1 MRPIITFTYMTTT
14 RLEPSSGAH
23 DALAAPPRPGGALGR
38 VDTICFLIAA
48 IVVLDTLG
56 AVAMGGVQTMSWLL
70 IVAVLFFF
78 PAGLVVAE
86 LGSTFPDQGGPY
98 RWVRLA
104 FGRRAG
110 AFVALSYWGD
120 TTVWVGGSL
129 AITAVAVVDH
139 LIVEVAGIAAIVL
152 AVAFIWVATLLA
164 AAPLRT
170 GRRFPVIGAAVQ
182 VGLLAVFTTTVGLY
196 AVRHGVQG
204 VTVFD
209 AIPSWAGALV
219 VAPVLVYSFLG
230 LELPSAAAGEMK
242 DPQADVPAAIARAGM
257 IVTILYSV
265 PILAILLVVPAA
277 ERTGLTGFIDAID
290 TVFTV
295 YGPAAGAMRTLA
307 GIAFVWV
314 LLTNAQTWLI
324 GSTRA
329 QAVASAD
336 GAGPAALGRIADRTG
351 TPLRSTT
358 ISGIGATVTALAA
371 FAVAGNDNDTH
382 FVLVLSVSIA
392 MLAMSNLLVFPSLVR
407 LRISHADLVR
417 PYRVPGGA
425 IGAWLASGLATG
437 WVALA
442 IVAVLWPGLGTSSPD
457 AHLPPGFVGNRL
469 GFVVA
474 QFIPLVLVGATA
486 VLFAHTGE
494 RRSHRMPVVTSP
506 EATVTSP

>member
-1 MRPIITFTYMTTT
+1 MTITQI
-14 RLEPSSGAH
+14 EHGSGAH
-23 DALAAPPRPGGALGR
+23 DAVAAQPNPGRALGR
-38 VDTICFLIAA
+38 LDTICFMIAA

-56 AVAMGGVQTMSWLL
+56 AVAMGGVQTLSWLL
-70 IVAVLFFF
+70 IVGVLFFF
-78 PAGLVVAE
+78 PAGLVIAE

-98 RWVRLA
+98 QWVRLG

-110 AFVALSYWGD
+110 AFVALSYWSE

-139 LIVEVAGIAAIVL
+139 LIVPVAGIGRIVL
-152 AVAFIWVATLLA
+152 ALAFIWVATLLA

-170 GRRFPVIGAAVQ
+170 GRWFPVIGAAVQ
-182 VGLLAVFTTTVGLY
+182 LGLLAVFTTTVWLY
-196 AVRHGVQG
+196 AARHGLLGLSAV
-204 VTVFD
+204 D

-230 LELPSAAAGEMK
+230 LELPSAAADEMK
-242 DPQADVPAAIARAGM
+242 DPQADVPAAIARAGT
-257 IVTILYSV
+257 IVSILYTV

-295 YGPAAGAMRTLA
+295 YGPATGAMQALA

-314 LLTNAQTWLI
+314 LLTNAQTWLV

-336 GAGPAALGRIADRTG
+336 GAGPAVLGRIADRTG

-371 FAVAGNDNDTH
+371 FAVAGNDNDTY
-382 FVLVLSVSIA
+382 FVLVLSVAIA
-392 MLAMSNLLVFPSLVR
+392 LLAMSNLLVFPSLVR
-407 LRISHADLVR
+407 LRISHANLAR

-437 WVALA
+437 WIVLA

-457 AHLPPGFVGNRL
+457 AYLPPGFVGNRL

-474 QFIPLVLVGATA
+474 QLIPLVLVGATA
-486 VLFAHTGE
+486 VLFVHAGQ
-494 RRSHRMPVVTSP
+494 RRLRRIEAVTTPEVTVASP
-506 EATVTSP
+506 

>member
-1 MRPIITFTYMTTT
+1 M
-14 RLEPSSGAH
+14 
-23 DALAAPPRPGGALGR
+23 
-38 VDTICFLIAA
+38 IAA

-56 AVAMGGVQTMSWLL
+56 AVALGGVETLSWLL
-70 IVAVLFFF
+70 IVGALFFF
-78 PAGLVVAE
+78 PAGLVIAE
-86 LGSTFPDQGGPY
+86 LGATFPDQGGPY

-110 AFVALSYWGD
+110 AFVALSYWGE

-139 LIVEVAGIAAIVL
+139 LIAPVTGTGRVVL
-152 AVAFIWVATLLA
+152 ALAFIWVATLLA

-196 AVRHGVQG
+196 AVRHGLQG
-204 VTVFD
+204 LSAAEAV
-209 AIPSWAGALV
+209 PSWAGALV

-242 DPQADVPAAIARAGM
+242 DPQADVPAAIARAGT

-265 PILAILLVVPAA
+265 PILAILLVVPAS

-295 YGPAAGAMRTLA
+295 YGPAAGVMQALA

-314 LLTNAQTWLI
+314 LLTNAQTWLV

-329 QAVASAD
+329 QAVASAAGD
-336 GAGPAALGRIADRTG
+336 GPAVLGRIADRIG
-351 TPLRSTT
+351 TPLRSTA

-371 FAVAGNDNDTH
+371 FAVAGNDNDMY
-382 FVLVLSVSIA
+382 FVLVLSLAIA

-407 LRISHADLVR
+407 LRTSHPNFAR

-437 WVALA
+437 WVVLA
-442 IVAVLWPGLGTSSPD
+442 VVAVLWPGLGTSSPD
-457 AHLPPGFVGNRL
+457 AHLPPGFAGNRL
-469 GFVVA
+469 GFLMA
-474 QFIPLVLVGATA
+474 QLVPLVLVGATA
-486 VLFAHTGE
+486 VLFVHAGQ
-494 RRSHRMPVVTSP
+494 RRLRRTAALTTA
-506 EATVTSP
+506 EATVASP